1 MLPAPAGAPP
11 LHACWGR
18 GRWWCWCLGAA
29 TWTLPAA
36 RPISVHVQEMN
47 FFLLLFWASSRGGWA
62 CRRGGGPRPGSRAQC
77 PLHSTAGAE
86 LGALIVTI
94 LHPPPS
100 RTLTAPPPPERVC
113 SSLGAGLGMQ
123 LVSCSYRAPHIWR
136 GGLPTPL
143 DSCSFLSADW
153 GHTLDLPASCVL
165 SRFWFAHLC
174 DGPGCSRELPVV
186 VRQV

>member
-1 MLPAPAGAPP
+1 MGWGQSWGMADGPGLEDRVLLAPAGAPP

-94 LHPPPS
+94 LHPPPPS

-113 SSLGAGLGMQ
+113 SLLGAGFGDTAGQLLLQPPPHLERGPPDTPRLLQLPQRRLGTH
-123 LVSCSYRAPHIWR
+123 P
-136 GGLPTPL
+136 G
-143 DSCSFLSADW
+143 
-153 GHTLDLPASCVL
+153 PAS
-165 SRFWFAHLC
+165 
-174 DGPGCSRELPVV
+174 
-186 VRQV
+186 